1 MKAIGA
7 DKGFQLDQGNLFYE
21 FDKAQPVPEH
31 HELLVKVN
39 AISVNPVDT
48 KIRQTPVEQGPR
60 VLGFDAV
67 GTVEAIGDKVSSFKV
82 GDKVYYSGSP
92 NYQGSN
98 ETYQLVDERLVALK
112 PSNLSDVEAASIPLT
127 ALTAS
132 ETLFD
137 VFSISHQ
144 PEDNEGKSI
153 LIINGAGGVGSIAT
167 QIAKY
172 YGLKVITTAS
182 RPETIEWSKN
192 MGADVVL
199 NHRND
204 LSKEFEQNN
213 VEEVNYIFCTFDT
226 DLYFEKMIEL
236 VKPRGKIA
244 TIVAF
249 NEKQDLNLLKSKS
262 VTFTHEYMYTRPLYD
277 TDDISIHHQYL
288 TDVTEKLE
296 IGKYKP
302 TVNKVING
310 LSADSLYE
318 AHKILESQ
326 SMIGKLVINLDDSTK
341 I

>member
-7 DKGFQLDQGNLFYE
+7 DKGFQLDEGNLFYE
-21 FDKAQPVPEH
+21 FDRAKPTPQKQ
-31 HELLVKVN
+31 ELLVKVN

-48 KIRQTPVEQGPR
+48 KIRQSPVEDGPR
-60 VLGFDAV
+60 ILGFDAV
-67 GTVEAIGDKVSSFKV
+67 GVVEAVGEKVSSFKV

-98 ETYQLVDERLVALK
+98 EEYQLVDERVVALK
-112 PSNLSDVEAASIPLT
+112 PTNLSDVEAASIPLT

-137 VFSISHQ
+137 VFGISHQ
-144 PEDNEGKSI
+144 PEENEGKSI

-167 QIAKY
+167 QIAKHH
-172 YGLKVITTAS
+172 GLKVVTTAS
-182 RPETIEWSKN
+182 RPETIEWSQN
-192 MGADVVL
+192 MGADIVL

-204 LSKEFEQNN
+204 LSDEFAQHNIKD
-213 VEEVNYIFCTFDT
+213 VDYIFCTFDT

-236 VKPRGKIA
+236 VKTRGKIA

-262 VTFTHEYMYTRPLYD
+262 VTFTHEYMYSRPLHD
-277 TDDISIHHQYL
+277 ADDLNIHHQYL
-288 TDVTEKLE
+288 TDITEKLE
-296 IGKYKP
+296 AGHYKP
-302 TVNKVING
+302 TVNKVIDG

-318 AHKILESQ
+318 AHKTLESQ
-326 SMIGKLVINLDDSTK
+326 SMIGKLVITLDDTAN
-341 I
+341 

>member
-7 DKGFQLDQGNLFYE
+7 DKGFQLDEGNLFYE
-21 FDKAQPVPEH
+21 FDRAKPTPQKQ
-31 HELLVKVN
+31 ELLVKVN

-48 KIRQTPVEQGPR
+48 KIRQSPIEDGPR
-60 VLGFDAV
+60 VLGFDALGV
-67 GTVEAIGDKVSSFKV
+67 VEAVGEKVSSFKV

-98 ETYQLVDERLVALK
+98 EEYQLVDERVVALK
-112 PSNLSDVEAASIPLT
+112 PTNLSDVEAASIPLT

-137 VFSISHQ
+137 VFGISHQ
-144 PEDNEGKSI
+144 PKENEGKSI

-167 QIAKY
+167 QIAKHH
-172 YGLKVITTAS
+172 GLKVITTAS
-182 RPETIEWSKN
+182 RPETVEWSQN
-192 MGADVVL
+192 MGADIVL

-204 LSKEFEQNN
+204 LSDEFAQHNIKD
-213 VEEVNYIFCTFDT
+213 VDYIFCTFDT

-236 VKPRGKIA
+236 VKTRGKIA

-262 VTFTHEYMYTRPLYD
+262 VTFTHEYMYSRPLHD
-277 TDDISIHHQYL
+277 ADDLNIHHQYL
-288 TDVTEKLE
+288 TDITEKLE
-296 IGKYKP
+296 AGQYKP
-302 TVNKVING
+302 TVNKVIDG

-318 AHKILESQ
+318 AHKTLESH
-326 SMIGKLVINLDDSTK
+326 SMIGKLVITLDD
-341 I
+341 IAN

>member
-7 DKGFQLDQGNLFYE
+7 DKGFQLDEGNLFYE
-21 FDKAQPVPEH
+21 FDRAKPTPQNQ
-31 HELLVKVN
+31 ELLVKVN

-48 KIRQTPVEQGPR
+48 KIRQSPVEDGPR
-60 VLGFDAV
+60 ILGFDAV
-67 GTVEAIGDKVSSFKV
+67 GTVEAVGDKVGSFKI

-92 NYQGSN
+92 SYQGSN
-98 ETYQLVDERLVALK
+98 EEYQLVDERVVALK
-112 PSNLSDVEAASIPLT
+112 PTNLSDVEAASIPLT

-137 VFSISHQ
+137 VFGISHQ
-144 PEDNEGKSI
+144 AEENEGKSI

-172 YGLKVITTAS
+172 YGLTVITTAS
-182 RPETIEWSKN
+182 RPETIEWTQN
-192 MGADVVL
+192 MGADIVL

-204 LSKEFEQNN
+204 LSEEFEQHNIKD
-213 VEEVNYIFCTFDT
+213 VDYIFCTFDT

-236 VKPRGKIA
+236 VKTRGKIA

-249 NEKQDLNLLKSKS
+249 KEKQDLNLLKSKS
-262 VTFTHEYMYTRPLYD
+262 VTFTHEYMYSRLLHD
-277 TDDISIHHQYL
+277 ANDINKHHQYL

-296 IGKYKP
+296 TGKYKP
-302 TVNKVING
+302 TVNKIIDG

-318 AHKILESQ
+318 AHKTLESH
-326 SMIGKLVINLDDSTK
+326 SMIGKLVIKLNDTTN
-341 I
+341 

>member
-7 DKGFQLDQGNLFYE
+7 DKGFQLDEGNLFYE
-21 FDKAQPVPEH
+21 FDRAKPTPQKQ
-31 HELLVKVN
+31 ELLVKVN

-48 KIRQTPVEQGPR
+48 KIRQSPIEDGPR

-67 GTVEAIGDKVSSFKV
+67 GVVEAVGEKVSSFKV

-98 ETYQLVDERLVALK
+98 EEYQLVDERVVALK
-112 PSNLSDVEAASIPLT
+112 PTNLSDVEAASIPLT

-137 VFSISHQ
+137 VFGISHQ
-144 PEDNEGKSI
+144 PKENEGKSI

-167 QIAKY
+167 QIAKHH
-172 YGLKVITTAS
+172 GLKVITTAS
-182 RPETIEWSKN
+182 RPETVEWSQN
-192 MGADVVL
+192 MGADIVL

-204 LSKEFEQNN
+204 LSDEFAQHNIKD
-213 VEEVNYIFCTFDT
+213 VDYIFCTFDT

-236 VKPRGKIA
+236 VKTRGKIA

-262 VTFTHEYMYTRPLYD
+262 VTFTHEYMYSRPLHD
-277 TDDISIHHQYL
+277 ADDLNIHHQYL
-288 TDVTEKLE
+288 TDITEKLE
-296 IGKYKP
+296 AGHYKP
-302 TVNKVING
+302 TVNKVIDG

-318 AHKILESQ
+318 AHKTLESH
-326 SMIGKLVINLDDSTK
+326 SMIGKLVITLDD
-341 I
+341 IAN

>member
-7 DKGFQLDQGNLFYE
+7 DKGFQLDEGNLFYE
-21 FDKAQPVPEH
+21 FDRAKPTPQKQ
-31 HELLVKVN
+31 ELLVKVN

-48 KIRQTPVEQGPR
+48 KIRQSPIEDGPR

-67 GTVEAIGDKVSSFKV
+67 GVVEAVGEKVSSFKV

-98 ETYQLVDERLVALK
+98 EEYQLVDERVVALK
-112 PSNLSDVEAASIPLT
+112 PTNLSDVEAASIPLT

-137 VFSISHQ
+137 VFGISHQ
-144 PEDNEGKSI
+144 PKENEGKSI

-167 QIAKY
+167 QIAKHH
-172 YGLKVITTAS
+172 GLKVITTAS
-182 RPETIEWSKN
+182 RPETVEWSQN
-192 MGADVVL
+192 MGADIVL

-204 LSKEFEQNN
+204 LSDEFAQHNIKD
-213 VEEVNYIFCTFDT
+213 VDYIFCTFDT

-236 VKPRGKIA
+236 VKTRGKIA

-262 VTFTHEYMYTRPLYD
+262 VTFTHEYMYSRPLHD
-277 TDDISIHHQYL
+277 ADDLNIHHQYL
-288 TDVTEKLE
+288 TDITEKLE
-296 IGKYKP
+296 AGHYKP
-302 TVNKVING
+302 TVNKVIDG

-318 AHKILESQ
+318 AQ
-326 SMIGKLVINLDDSTK
+326 YDW
-341 I
+341 

>member
-7 DKGFQLDQGNLFYE
+7 DKGFQLDEGNLFYE
-21 FDKAQPVPEH
+21 FDRAKPTPQKQ
-31 HELLVKVN
+31 ELLVKVN

-48 KIRQTPVEQGPR
+48 KIRQSPIEDGPR

-67 GTVEAIGDKVSSFKV
+67 GVVEAVGEKVSSFKV

-98 ETYQLVDERLVALK
+98 EEYQLVDERVVALK
-112 PSNLSDVEAASIPLT
+112 PTSLSDVEAASIPLT

-137 VFSISHQ
+137 VFGISHQ
-144 PEDNEGKSI
+144 PKENEGKSI

-167 QIAKY
+167 QIAKHH
-172 YGLKVITTAS
+172 GLKVITTAS
-182 RPETIEWSKN
+182 RPETVEWSQN
-192 MGADVVL
+192 MGADIVL

-204 LSKEFEQNN
+204 LSDEFAQHNIKD
-213 VEEVNYIFCTFDT
+213 VDYIFCTFDT

-236 VKPRGKIA
+236 VKTRGKIA

-262 VTFTHEYMYTRPLYD
+262 VTFTHEYMYSRPLHD
-277 TDDISIHHQYL
+277 ADDLNIHHQYL
-288 TDVTEKLE
+288 TDITEKLE
-296 IGKYKP
+296 AGQYKP
-302 TVNKVING
+302 TVNKVIDG

-318 AHKILESQ
+318 AHKTLESH
-326 SMIGKLVINLDDSTK
+326 SMIGKLVITLDD
-341 I
+341 IAN

>member
-7 DKGFQLDQGNLFYE
+7 DKGFQLDEGNLFYE
-21 FDKAQPVPEH
+21 FDRAKPTPQNQ
-31 HELLVKVN
+31 ELLVKVN

-48 KIRQTPVEQGPR
+48 KIRQSPVEDGPR
-60 VLGFDAV
+60 ILGFDAV
-67 GTVEAIGDKVSSFKV
+67 GTVEAVGDKVGSFKI

-92 NYQGSN
+92 SYQGSN
-98 ETYQLVDERLVALK
+98 EEYQLVDERVVALK
-112 PSNLSDVEAASIPLT
+112 PTNLSDVEAASIPLT

-137 VFSISHQ
+137 VFGISHQ
-144 PEDNEGKSI
+144 AEENEGKSI

-167 QIAKY
+167 QIAKH

-182 RPETIEWSKN
+182 RPETIEWTQN
-192 MGADVVL
+192 MGADIVL

-204 LSKEFEQNN
+204 LSEEFEQHNIKD
-213 VEEVNYIFCTFDT
+213 VDYIFCTFDT

-236 VKPRGKIA
+236 VKTRGKIA

-249 NEKQDLNLLKSKS
+249 KEKQDLNLLKSKS
-262 VTFTHEYMYTRPLYD
+262 VTFTHEYMYSRLLHD
-277 TDDISIHHQYL
+277 ANDINKHHQYL

-296 IGKYKP
+296 TGKYKP
-302 TVNKVING
+302 TVNKIIDG

-318 AHKILESQ
+318 AHKTLESH
-326 SMIGKLVINLDDSTK
+326 SMIGKLVIKLNDTTN
-341 I
+341 

>member
-7 DKGFQLDQGNLFYE
+7 DKGFQLDEGNLFYE
-21 FDKAQPVPEH
+21 FDRAKPTPQKQ
-31 HELLVKVN
+31 ELLVKVN

-48 KIRQTPVEQGPR
+48 KIRQSPVEDGPR
-60 VLGFDAV
+60 ILGFDAV
-67 GTVEAIGDKVSSFKV
+67 GVVEAVGEKVSSFKV

-98 ETYQLVDERLVALK
+98 EEYQLVDERVVALK
-112 PSNLSDVEAASIPLT
+112 PTNLSDVEAASIPLT

-137 VFSISHQ
+137 VFGISHQ
-144 PEDNEGKSI
+144 PEENEGKSI

-167 QIAKY
+167 QIAKHH
-172 YGLKVITTAS
+172 GLKVITTAS
-182 RPETIEWSKN
+182 RPETVEWSQN
-192 MGADVVL
+192 MGADIVL

-204 LSKEFEQNN
+204 LSDEFAQHNIKD
-213 VEEVNYIFCTFDT
+213 VDYIFCTFDT

-236 VKPRGKIA
+236 VKTRGKIA

-262 VTFTHEYMYTRPLYD
+262 VTFTHEYMYSRPLHD
-277 TDDISIHHQYL
+277 ADDLNIHHQYL
-288 TDVTEKLE
+288 TDITEKLE
-296 IGKYKP
+296 AGHYKP
-302 TVNKVING
+302 TVNKVIDG

-318 AHKILESQ
+318 AHKTLESH
-326 SMIGKLVINLDDSTK
+326 SMIGKLVITLDD
-341 I
+341 IAN

>member
-7 DKGFQLDQGNLFYE
+7 DKGFQLDEGNLFYE
-21 FDKAQPVPEH
+21 FDRAKPTPQKQ
-31 HELLVKVN
+31 ELLVKVN

-48 KIRQTPVEQGPR
+48 KIRQSPIEDGPR

-67 GTVEAIGDKVSSFKV
+67 GVVEAVGEKVSSFKV

-98 ETYQLVDERLVALK
+98 EEYQLVDERVVALK
-112 PSNLSDVEAASIPLT
+112 PTNLSDVEAASIPLT

-137 VFSISHQ
+137 VFGISHQ
-144 PEDNEGKSI
+144 PKENEGKSI

-167 QIAKY
+167 QIAKHH
-172 YGLKVITTAS
+172 GLKVITTAS
-182 RPETIEWSKN
+182 RPETVEWSQN
-192 MGADVVL
+192 MGADIVL

-204 LSKEFEQNN
+204 LSDEFAQHNIKD
-213 VEEVNYIFCTFDT
+213 VDYIFCTFDT

-236 VKPRGKIA
+236 VKTRGKIA

-262 VTFTHEYMYTRPLYD
+262 VTFTHEYMYSRPLHD
-277 TDDISIHHQYL
+277 TDDLNIHHQYL
-288 TDVTEKLE
+288 TDITEKLE
-296 IGKYKP
+296 AGQYKP
-302 TVNKVING
+302 TVNKVIDG

-318 AHKILESQ
+318 AHKTLESH
-326 SMIGKLVINLDDSTK
+326 SMIGKLVITLDD
-341 I
+341 IAN